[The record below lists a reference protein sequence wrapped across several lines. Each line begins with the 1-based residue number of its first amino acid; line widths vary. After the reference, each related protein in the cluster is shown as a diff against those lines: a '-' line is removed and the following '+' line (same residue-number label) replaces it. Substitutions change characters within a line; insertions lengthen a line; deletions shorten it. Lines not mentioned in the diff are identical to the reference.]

1 MDAIVGA
8 RVSSPAAV
16 PIAKP
21 AAGPTMTAIP
31 VHVPRR

>member
-1 MDAIVGA
+1 MVGA